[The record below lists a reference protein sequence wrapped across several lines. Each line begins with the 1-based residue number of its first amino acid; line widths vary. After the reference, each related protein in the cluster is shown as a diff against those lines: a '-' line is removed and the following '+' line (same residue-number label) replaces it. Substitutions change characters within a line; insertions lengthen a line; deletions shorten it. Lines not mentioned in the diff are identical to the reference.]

1 MPIPPGKSIC
11 YVSCPMSDRA
21 LKYGARPVT
30 SAEVLERLSRLPISS
45 WTYNNEPPGVRH
57 IGPMA
62 QDFNAAFGVGADPRW
77 DLVGAGFWIPAF
89 YAWGSDLAMVPEGER
104 QFYTALCAQNLYI
117 LELADDADVV
127 WTREI
132 AIGGYQSMLDH
143 FPEARS
149 YDESGTFSWPLAPLA
164 IQGIQDLGGT
174 VEGGWVLVESADGE
188 LVAVQP

>member
-1 MPIPPGKSIC
+1 MKRILPALAVVATGCLEAPGDFRYGDDLTKLE
-11 YVSCPMSDRA
+11 
-21 LKYGARPVT
+21 LKLTGPT
-30 SAEVLERLSRLPISS
+30 M
-45 WTYNNEPPGVRH
+45 GVH
-57 IGPMA
+57 PDTTILDVEQNPFA
-62 QDFNAAFGVGADPRW
+62 DGVGADPRW

-104 QFYTALCAQNLYI
+104 QFYTALCAQNIYT

-149 YDESGTFSWPLAPLA
+149 YDESGTFSWALAPLA

-174 VEGGWVLVESADGE
+174 VEGGWVLVEGADGE